1 MEVGVQLN
9 SFSML
14 ALDGGEC
21 ELHDPAA
28 LPLDKETPLS
38 FESEAGW
45 APEVVWMFCS
55 REQSFVPA
63 GSEPLIVQP
72 IA

>member
-1 MEVGVQLN
+1 MEVN
-9 SFSML
+9 
-14 ALDGGEC
+14 GELY
-21 ELHDPAA
+21 ELAA

-38 FESEAGW
+38 IESKAGW

-55 REQSFVPA
+55 SDKSLVPA